1 MKLSPRQA
9 KILSATCATV
19 LYLACAHTAITQAS
33 AFKVLGSEFL
43 NASFV
48 FSVDQLLE
56 LLAPLLKMKWDCQE
70 IATEEGTLLTNSGI
84 GHAKFLYSNCT
95 VYFETT
101 PGNFATCKPY
111 PTKKDI
117 EAGTNKGRLI
127 GENLLIAFLHE
138 GEAYLLLEGK
148 EIEGKEGPVIS
159 GLFDKKECPFAAGSQ
174 IRGSLVFSLSS
185 QEEVFAQLLK
195 AASKELF
202 SEGLRYGINEVIFH
216 GSFWMSLVGAH
227 SGYTWGVV

>member
-9 KILSATCATV
+9 KILSASCATM

-33 AFKVLGSEFL
+33 AFKVLGSESL
-43 NASFV
+43 NASFA

-56 LLAPLLKMKWDCQE
+56 LLVPTLNVKWDCQK
-70 IATEEGTLLTNSGI
+70 IATEEGALLTTAGI
-84 GHAKFLYSNCT
+84 GHAKFLYSECT
-95 VYFETT
+95 FYYEVT
-101 PGNFATCKPY
+101 PGNFITCKPY

-117 EAGTNKGRLI
+117 ETGTNKGSLI

-159 GLFDKKECPFAAGSQ
+159 GLFDKKECPFGGSQ

-185 QEEVFAQLLK
+185 QKEVFAQLLK

-202 SEGLRYGINEVIFH
+202 SEGLRYGALEVIFH

-227 SGYTWGVV
+227 WGYTWGVV